1 MKIVTIEDLSLV
13 LDKLIEFRKE
23 NKIKEYKTLTD
34 SFELM
39 VSNAI
44 KDDINHP
51 NTLQQ
56 ISELKSKLN
65 KRLLEEINELLRIN
79 LQYLKSGKVQEHRAN
94 MIALDKLNRVYDKIQ
109 SSYPLHK

>member
-13 LDKLIEFRKE
+13 LDKLIEFRKD

-39 VSNAI
+39 VSNVI
-44 KDDINHP
+44 KGDLNYP

-56 ISELKSKLN
+56 LSELKNNLN
-65 KRLLEEINELLRIN
+65 KRLLEEINELLSSN
-79 LQYLKSGKVQEHRAN
+79 LQFLKAGKVQEHRAN

-109 SSYPLHK
+109 SSYQMQK